1 METNKSDTDTFF
13 HESKKEKD
21 DLSFELLTTN
31 ENHGIG
37 QHNSTNADLNY
48 KDSIVASVSAD
59 YHNHAS
65 NLEIVQENK
74 TKEILPLIA
83 SNNTKKNPSVEITA
97 SDSNSHILATK
108 FSSSDE
114 QVGVLSSDEFDK
126 HKHLEVLKYIE
137 TTMENK
143 SFSSVNIAS
152 ESDLETSSS
161 SSAPSSAADSKE
173 VAPRTLADMKSN
185 NILDLALLNKEDPC
199 LAAPFKTNDHT
210 EMERLNVS
218 MESKSFS
225 TISAVNI
232 PMPDLI
238 DESTDSNSEL
248 MSSVKDFQTDSTS
261 LMSDSSDA
269 TLETKFISRCANIKD
284 DSSSTSRLSITR
296 SDDITEP
303 EASPVKVASNEGRHP
318 ISLMPQTKT
327 NDDHKLSSSSSSSSS
342 LTNEDFESVTSG
354 EDVSLDN
361 NPDSILPPPPI
372 PDTCKGPEN
381 LPSGSDISKAVV
393 PELDNLVLLSETVH
407 DKLDNSESPDQCSF
421 DQCKSNDHCSDKIQ
435 FFSNRKAQSVS
446 ASTSDNIQTTS
457 VSNIQPI
464 TPPGDINLKTSP
476 VSSLSSQ
483 VSSDQVIKA
492 KKYQTW

>member
-1 METNKSDTDTFF
+1 METNKSDTDAFF

-37 QHNSTNADLNY
+37 LQHNSTNADLNY

-59 YHNHAS
+59 CHDHAS

-83 SNNTKKNPSVEITA
+83 SNNPKKNPSVEITA

-143 SFSSVNIAS
+143 SFSSVDIAS

-161 SSAPSSAADSKE
+161 SSALSSAADSKE
-173 VAPRTLADMKSN
+173 EAPRTLADMKSN
-185 NILDLALLNKEDPC
+185 NILDLALLNKDPC

-210 EMERLNVS
+210 EMERLNVN
-218 MESKSFS
+218 METTSFS
-225 TISAVNI
+225 MISAVNN

-248 MSSVKDFQTDSTS
+248 MSSVKDFEIDSAS
-261 LMSDSSDA
+261 LIMSDSSDP
-269 TLETKFISRCANIKD
+269 TLETKFISRCENIKE
-284 DSSSTSRLSITR
+284 DSSSTSQLSITR
-296 SDDITEP
+296 SDYITEP

-318 ISLMPQTKT
+318 VSLTPQTKT
-327 NDDHKLSSSSSSSSS
+327 NDDHKLSSSSSSSS
-342 LTNEDFESVTSG
+342 LNNEDFESVTSG

-361 NPDSILPPPPI
+361 NPDPILPPPPSI
-372 PDTCKGPEN
+372 PDSCKGPEN
-381 LPSGSDISKAVV
+381 PPSGSDISKVVV
-393 PELDNLVLLSETVH
+393 PELDNSVLPSETVH
-407 DKLDNSESPDQCSF
+407 DKLDNSESPEQCSF
-421 DQCKSNDHCSDKIQ
+421 DHCSDKIQ
-435 FFSNRKAQSVS
+435 IVSNRKAQSIS

-483 VSSDQVIKA
+483 DQVIKA